1 MAMPARLLVFTAL
14 APVLAQVNPTPPAA
28 SREPVLRITVN
39 LVQVDAVVTD
49 SSGRQVTN
57 LTADDFEVLEDGRPQ
72 KITALSYVKVSEP
85 APKHVKANTRA
96 PTTTP
101 PPPGRILTPQQV
113 RRTIVLMADDL
124 GLSFESTARV
134 RRSLKKFVDE
144 QMQEG
149 DLVAIIR
156 TRGGMGALEQFT
168 ADKHILYAAI
178 DRVRWYPSGLGGTGA
193 FEPLGYDA
201 LSNAAKLQMA
211 GPGGVQQN
219 GGGRTRQIEEGR
231 TQNFSLG
238 TLAAVNFVVRALRQL
253 PGRKALVLFSDGV
266 PVFLRGR
273 VQPQMLNDLQ
283 QLTDLANRSAVLI
296 YAVDARGIE
305 TFDLTAADNLDDP
318 AHHNNP
324 MAMAAEINKRRERF
338 LDSQQGLDILALRT
352 GGFVI
357 HDSND
362 LNWGL
367 GRVLDDLSGYYLIG
381 YKPDESSFDRET
393 GRRRFHKIQVKV
405 RIHGL
410 RVRSRTGY
418 FGISDELAKPVFR
431 TSVEQLAAALTSP
444 FSSGDLKVRLTC
456 LFSGGS
462 KLGAMVRVL
471 FHVDAAGLTFFQE
484 PGGMRKSV
492 VELVALAF
500 DE

>member
-113 RRTIVLMADDL
+113 SRTIVLMADDL

-178 DRVRWYPSGLGGTGA
+178 DRTRWYPMGRGGIGA
-193 FEPLGYDA
+193 FAPLGSDPIERA
-201 LSNAAKLQMA
+201 RSQRP
-211 GPGGVQQN
+211 GPPGSQRQTDRAETFRDQQ
-219 GGGRTRQIEEGR
+219 TFEEAR
-231 TQNFSLG
+231 DENFMIG
-238 TLAAVNFVVRALRQL
+238 TLGAVNFVLRAVRDL
-253 PGRKALVLFSDGV
+253 PGRKAVILFSDGV
-266 PVFLRGR
+266 PLFLRGQSR
-273 VQPQMLNDLQ
+273 SRIVDAMRR
-283 QLTDLANRSAVLI
+283 LTDLA
-296 YAVDARGIE
+296 
-305 TFDLTAADNLDDP
+305 
-318 AHHNNP
+318 
-324 MAMAAEINKRRERF
+324 
-338 LDSQQGLDILALRT
+338 
-352 GGFVI
+352 
-357 HDSND
+357 
-362 LNWGL
+362 
-367 GRVLDDLSGYYLIG
+367 
-381 YKPDESSFDRET
+381 
-393 GRRRFHKIQVKV
+393 
-405 RIHGL
+405 
-410 RVRSRTGY
+410 
-418 FGISDELAKPVFR
+418 
-431 TSVEQLAAALTSP
+431 
-444 FSSGDLKVRLTC
+444 
-456 LFSGGS
+456 
-462 KLGAMVRVL
+462 
-471 FHVDAAGLTFFQE
+471 
-484 PGGMRKSV
+484 
-492 VELVALAF
+492 
-500 DE
+500 